1 MVLMCDY
8 GAGGFVPPEMVKRR
22 RVVIM
27 SPTFA
32 KGHAPI
38 ALVVPISTTAPN
50 VERAVHVRIDPGRYS
65 FLHEAEPVWV
75 KADMISHVSFTRLDR
90 IWVAGAFAR
99 GSDTVLLAE
108 DFERVRAAVIHALG
122 MGYLLAPPGRD

>member
-1 MVLMCDY
+1 MAITFFPTPGMVLMCDY

-27 SPTFA
+27 SPAFE

-38 ALVVPISTTAPN
+38 VLVVPISSTPP
-50 VERAVHVRIDPGRYS
+50 VLERAVHVRIDPGQYT
-65 FLHEAEPVWV
+65 FLHETAPVWV

-90 IWVAGAFAR
+90 IR
-99 GSDTVLLAE
+99 VLIRP
-108 DFERVRAAVIHALG
+108 DFERVQAAVIHALG
-122 MGYLLAPPGRD
+122 MGHLLAPHPRD